1 MSKGLSAPGGRSL
14 VRRRGTPDEEAAT
27 AGRAQPGEEQQ
38 PSFEATYT
46 SATPPEPRTR
56 RRAHK
61 LSQRSKVCSV
71 RMNDDEHTL
80 VATAA
85 KAVGVTVAGFFAKAA
100 LNAAHDP
107 HTSAAAIAGRRET
120 VTELF
125 AARRHL
131 GQIGN
136 NLNQLT
142 RAVNSGGRPIDIQLD
157 AVLDSVRR
165 ASARVQDATDKL
177 ISDY

>member
-1 MSKGLSAPGGRSL
+1 M
-14 VRRRGTPDEEAAT
+14 
-27 AGRAQPGEEQQ
+27 
-38 PSFEATYT
+38 
-46 SATPPEPRTR
+46 
-56 RRAHK
+56 
-61 LSQRSKVCSV
+61 CSV
-71 RMNDDEHTL
+71 RLNDDEHAL

-120 VTELF
+120 IIELF
-125 AARRHL
+125 TARRHL

-142 RAVNSGGRPIDIQLD
+142 RAVNSGDRPTDIQLD

-165 ASARVQDATDKL
+165 ASARVQDATDQL